1 MSPRFVKPDPQAVT
15 SYAASLGYKLDGE
28 AFCDY
33 YESKGW
39 LVGKSPM
46 KCWQAAVRTWK
57 RNATSVQLF
66 NPAAENARA
75 RAAKKEQLVDEEE
88 RYLKEKGEELMALKS
103 WRGAKD
109 SPWGDIEEKISRHL
123 SACRDKFG
131 AAFVAKLLE
140 TYGRRTPVQPIAEST
155 NKTGAA

>member
-1 MSPRFVKPDPQAVT
+1 MSKRFVQPEPVAVT
-15 SYAASLGYKLDGE
+15 AYAASLGYKLDGE

-57 RNATSVQLF
+57 RNATSAQLF
-66 NPAAENARA
+66 NPSAEGARA
-75 RAAKKEQLVDEEE
+75 RVAKREQLADEEE
-88 RYLKEKGEELMALKS
+88 RYLKEQGEAFMALKS

-109 SPWGDIEEKISRHL
+109 SPYGDIEEKISRFL
-123 SACRDKFG
+123 SGCRDKFG

-140 TYGRRTPVQPIAEST
+140 TYGRRTPVQPIAAST
-155 NKTGAA
+155 NQTGAA